1 MATEQARCR
10 WQATWRTSA
19 AAWLALVLAGPG
31 AMGAEPAELLRDFPR
46 GQLVLETRGPRCLL
60 IGIYIAASPQ
70 QRSQGLMFIESMDE
84 FEGMYFGFDE
94 PAGIAMWMK
103 NTPLALDMLF
113 IRADRT
119 IASIARNTVPLSTER
134 IESQEAVTG
143 VLELNAGFARRWR
156 VEAGTRVYMD
166 TGY

>member
-1 MATEQARCR
+1 MGTDQSRR
-10 WQATWRTSA
+10 WWQASA
-19 AAWLALVLAGPG
+19 AALLALILAGPG
-31 AMGAEPAELLRDFPR
+31 AMAAEPAELLRDFSR

-60 IGIYIAASPQ
+60 IEIHIAASPQ

-84 FEGMYFGFDE
+84 FEGMYFGYDE
-94 PAGIAMWMK
+94 PVGIAMWMK

-134 IESQEAVTG
+134 IESQEAVIG
-143 VLELNAGFARRWR
+143 VLELNAGFANRWG
-156 VEAGTRVYMD
+156 VEAGTRVYLY
-166 TGY
+166 TRY